1 MKLLFR
7 YTLGPVKDLGL
18 LILKESIRKLKSIY
32 PEVDIVICYNQLNEK
47 QFNFIKKLKVNLYEQ
62 KYNGIGYKPTVENWK
77 MYPQRLDI
85 TKHEIVMDN
94 DIVLFERLE
103 EIDNFLNSNNSTL
116 IAEDTS
122 RNLGKYD
129 RFLKLKNGLNCGIF
143 GMPPGFDFSLKINEM
158 CEKDTIKKWTKR
170 YDDQGIISAAMN
182 NHPYC
187 IIIPLKKL
195 PILSPENEIP
205 NNEEIKGIHFAYA
218 NRSEYHRPW
227 IEYIKRNISI

>member
-1 MKLLFR
+1 MSCIFR

-18 LILKESIRKLKSIY
+18 IILKESIRKLKTIY
-32 PEVDIVICYNQLNEK
+32 PEFDIVICHNQLNDK
-47 QFNFIKKLKVNLYEQ
+47 QLNFIKKLKVHLHEQ

-94 DIVLFERLE
+94 DIVLFDKFE
-103 EIDNFLNSNNSTL
+103 EIDNFLISNNSTL
-116 IAEDTS
+116 TAEDTS

-129 RFLKLKNGLNCGIF
+129 KFLKLKNGLNCGIF
-143 GMPPGFDFSLKINEM
+143 GMPPGFDFSLKMNEM
-158 CEKDTIKKWTKR
+158 CQKDTIKKWTKR
-170 YDDQGIISAAMN
+170 YDDQGIISAAMS

-195 PILSPENEIP
+195 PILSPQNEIP
-205 NNEEIKGIHFAYA
+205 DNEEIKGIHFAYS
-218 NRSEYHRPW
+218 NRSNYHRPW
-227 IEYIKRNISI
+227 IDYVNRNINI